1 MDGKQKSKD
10 NAAVSPPGKVASG
23 VATKEASPAP
33 EVKPKEP
40 GHGSENKH
48 HAHGKHRASGKA
60 TTSPSAMSPS
70 NTASPISSGAISP
83 TPGTLPKPSGM
94 GGKGDKHHHKAV
106 PHPKDVALDPK
117 ARSHAAK
124 TTTANNKSK
133 TGPGHIHEGKGKDPG
148 KRTTE
153 TSPAMSPPANKAA
166 GLPVQPGVT
175 SSPAVAESFS
185 ATSAAGAKSLPKG
198 AQAAANPASPPKCG
212 YAGIITAIFVAC
224 LLAIIAVSA
233 AFYFRKWK
241 RMHQN
246 AVVVCNTEDCRKHA
260 ALLTENLDEK
270 LDPCYDFA
278 AYVCSAARNLTRFR
292 KDVKSVSDG
301 MQFEWY
307 EEFEDTLRSGIGRFP
322 IGRKAVAMYTKC
334 LTYENDAPQ
343 TDIFLQY
350 FRNNGLDWPELPPI
364 VFPPLIAIVLL
375 GYTWPVPLWVHVAV
389 QNVSAKSG
397 APRRRILL
405 KPGAY
410 IPIMLEQ
417 HRAAEA
423 SFAYTRYW
431 QQFLIQ
437 LYPDAASRPALHED
451 DVDKIREVEKDVLN
465 SLNSVFSSRN
475 PKPVV
480 VTFRELPNLVPN
492 TSTADWVQGFQIPLA
507 LEPEL
512 NEDDEIAVSHTDLLK
527 VIVELLAKYDDQ
539 KLSKHITWLLVQYYA
554 PMASY
559 SLLVAKYADERKAK
573 ANLRSFCAR
582 HVEGM
587 FRVLTVALS
596 VVSRI
601 APADRHI
608 IDDGYDGLL
617 AAALDRVTVSNWMDE
632 ASKMSVSEKL
642 KAVKREIW
650 PPDAVMKNSTL
661 DSMYSGFIEKAGSLV
676 EFWVNN
682 SDALHQVDKTQA
694 YLETTRLRWNNLP
707 GYASYNYILNA
718 IDLSMSTM
726 AEPAY
731 YREGTPAM
739 LHGGLLFIMANQLVR
754 AMDETGLRWTVGE
767 TETDSIVSSHTLKE
781 LAKMKRCLTDQGTP
795 SPFPEIPASE
805 IAYNALKKAHEK
817 SGSGNVRLREDL
829 SEDKV
834 YFMTLCYMFCE
845 STGHLNPLAPD
856 CNKVARNSA
865 SFAKAFGCPPNS
877 PMNPEKKCPFFNGNS
892 L

>member
-1 MDGKQKSKD
+1 M
-10 NAAVSPPGKVASG
+10 
-23 VATKEASPAP
+23 
-33 EVKPKEP
+33 
-40 GHGSENKH
+40 
-48 HAHGKHRASGKA
+48 
-60 TTSPSAMSPS
+60 
-70 NTASPISSGAISP
+70 
-83 TPGTLPKPSGM
+83 
-94 GGKGDKHHHKAV
+94 
-106 PHPKDVALDPK
+106 
-117 ARSHAAK
+117 AR
-124 TTTANNKSK
+124 
-133 TGPGHIHEGKGKDPG
+133 
-148 KRTTE
+148 
-153 TSPAMSPPANKAA
+153 
-166 GLPVQPGVT
+166 
-175 SSPAVAESFS
+175 
-185 ATSAAGAKSLPKG
+185 
-198 AQAAANPASPPKCG
+198 
-212 YAGIITAIFVAC
+212 
-224 LLAIIAVSA
+224 
-233 AFYFRKWK
+233 
-241 RMHQN
+241 
-246 AVVVCNTEDCRKHA
+246 A
-260 ALLTENLDEK
+260 ALG
-270 LDPCYDFA
+270 
-278 AYVCSAARNLTRFR
+278 AR
-292 KDVKSVSDG
+292 
-301 MQFEWY
+301 
-307 EEFEDTLRSGIGRFP
+307 GRAECVRQV
-322 IGRKAVAMYTKC
+322 GC
-334 LTYENDAPQ
+334 
-343 TDIFLQY
+343 
-350 FRNNGLDWPELPPI
+350 
-364 VFPPLIAIVLL
+364 
-375 GYTWPVPLWVHVAV
+375 
-389 QNVSAKSG
+389 
-397 APRRRILL
+397 PRRRILL

-423 SFAYTRYW
+423 SFAYT
-431 QQFLIQ
+431 
-437 LYPDAASRPALHED
+437 
-451 DVDKIREVEKDVLN
+451 
-465 SLNSVFSSRN
+465 RN

-512 NEDDEIAVSHTDLLK
+512 NEDDEIAVSHIDLLK

-573 ANLRSFCAR
+573 ANLR
-582 HVEGM
+582 M

-650 PPDAVMKNSTL
+650 PPDA
-661 DSMYSGFIEKAGSLV
+661 KAGSLV

-707 GYASYNYILNA
+707 G
-718 IDLSMSTM
+718 
-726 AEPAY
+726 
-731 YREGTPAM
+731 
-739 LHGGLLFIMANQLVR
+739 
-754 AMDETGLRWTVGE
+754 
-767 TETDSIVSSHTLKE
+767 
-781 LAKMKRCLTDQGTP
+781 
-795 SPFPEIPASE
+795 
-805 IAYNALKKAHEK
+805 
-817 SGSGNVRLREDL
+817 GSGNVRLREDL